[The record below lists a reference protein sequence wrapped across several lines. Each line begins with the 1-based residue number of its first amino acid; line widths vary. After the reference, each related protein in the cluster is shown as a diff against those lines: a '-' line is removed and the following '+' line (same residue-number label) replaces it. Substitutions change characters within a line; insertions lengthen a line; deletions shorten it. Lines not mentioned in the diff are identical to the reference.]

1 MNRDNEFYRSQQI
14 IELLGKVMSDIHDQY
29 PGKEN
34 TKVREMLLK
43 PYRDCCVNL
52 HYGRIK
58 INQHETKVS

>member
-1 MNRDNEFYRSQQI
+1 
-14 IELLGKVMSDIHDQY
+14 MSDIHEQY